1 MHQDQIVYYCASIV
15 EHENNCKIVVDRVF
29 HESKFVNTVGQHTQT
44 SPTGKHKR
52 KPTMKLLTIGTNAK
66 TVKSDKAS
74 EYLTAIMYLAPADT
88 VAGVN
93 LCPMAVTAG
102 CRDACLYTAG
112 RGAFSNVQN
121 ARIRKTEFFRDNRD
135 GFMRTLVADIE
146 EAQKKASKIGKM
158 LAVRLNGTSDI
169 AWENIRI
176 DGATLFEIF
185 PDVQFYDYTKLPNRR
200 VPANY
205 NLTISYSEA
214 NLLYAAK
221 ALKSDK
227 NWAVVF
233 SDKNRI
239 PAEFHGRQVIDGD
252 ETDLRFL
259 DAAGVV
265 VGLYAKGQAKKDCTG
280 FVVQV

>member
-1 MHQDQIVYYCASIV
+1 
-15 EHENNCKIVVDRVF
+15 
-29 HESKFVNTVGQHTQT
+29 
-44 SPTGKHKR
+44 
-52 KPTMKLLTIGTNAK
+52 MKLLTIGTNAK

-74 EYLTAIMYLAPADT
+74 NYLTAILYLAPADT
-88 VAGVN
+88 VTGVN

-121 ARIRKTEFFRDNRD
+121 ARIKKTEFYRDNQD
-135 GFMRTLVADIE
+135 GFMRTLIADVA
-146 EAQKKASKIGKM
+146 EAQRKAAKLGKM
-158 LAVRLNGTSDI
+158 LAARLNGTSDI
-169 AWENIRI
+169 AWENIRV
-176 DGATLFEIF
+176 DGDTLFDIF
-185 PDVQFYDYTKLPNRR
+185 PDVQFYDYTKLPGRK
-200 VPANY
+200 VPSNY
-205 NLTISYSEA
+205 HLTVSYSEA
-214 NLLYAAK
+214 GMMYAAK
-221 ALKSDK
+221 VLKSAK

>member
-1 MHQDQIVYYCASIV
+1 
-15 EHENNCKIVVDRVF
+15 
-29 HESKFVNTVGQHTQT
+29 
-44 SPTGKHKR
+44 
-52 KPTMKLLTIGTNAK
+52 MKLLTIGTNAK

-74 EYLTAIMYLAPADT
+74 QYLTAIMYLAPADT
-88 VAGVN
+88 VTGVN
-93 LCPMAVTAG
+93 LCPMAVSAG

-121 ARIRKTEFFRDNRD
+121 ARIKKTEFFRDNRD
-135 GFMRTLVADIE
+135 GFMRTLVSDIE
-146 EAQKKASKIGKM
+146 EAQKKASKAGKM

-169 AWENIRI
+169 AWENIRV
-176 DGATLFEIF
+176 DGNTLFEIF
-185 PDVQFYDYTKLPNRR
+185 PDVQFYDYTKLPGRK

-205 NLTISYSEA
+205 NLTVSYSEA

-221 ALKSDK
+221 ALKSAK

-233 SDKNRI
+233 SDKARI

-265 VGLYAKGQAKKDCTG
+265 VGLYAKGQAKKDHTG
-280 FVVQV
+280 FVVHV

>member
-1 MHQDQIVYYCASIV
+1 
-15 EHENNCKIVVDRVF
+15 
-29 HESKFVNTVGQHTQT
+29 
-44 SPTGKHKR
+44 
-52 KPTMKLLTIGTNAK
+52 MKLLTIGTNAK

-102 CRDACLYTAG
+102 CREACLYTAG

-121 ARIRKTEFFRDNRD
+121 ARIKKTEFFRDNRD
-135 GFMRTLVADIE
+135 GFMRTLIADIA
-146 EAQKKASKIGKM
+146 EAQKKASKMGKK

-169 AWENIRI
+169 AFENIRI
-176 DGATLFEIF
+176 DGDTLFEIF
-185 PDVQFYDYTKLPNRR
+185 PDVQFYDYTKLPNRK
-200 VPANY
+200 VPVNY
-205 NLTISYSEA
+205 KLTVSYSAA
-214 NLLYAAK
+214 NPAYAAK
-221 ALKSDK
+221 VVKSAA

-239 PAEFHGRQVIDGD
+239 PAEFQGRRVIDGD

-259 DAAGVV
+259 DDTGVV

-280 FVVQV
+280 FVIQV